1 MKQLVVT
8 RAGVVAVNLL
18 YILIVAL
25 NNVRA
30 RRGED
35 VKAYLA
41 MTSEGEFQ
49 SFSETGGCFCSLDG
63 DALMVRIKGEN
74 GHGLHYLK
82 TTYASRLCNKKRR
95 ALKVSNFYYLWF
107 EVALNN
113 FKKWHLLRNFVRF
126 KSMKMAVI

>member
-8 RAGVVAVNLL
+8 RAGVVVVNLL

-25 NNVRA
+25 NNFRA

-41 MTSEGEFQ
+41 MTSKGEFQ

-63 DALMVRIKGEN
+63 DALMVRIKG
-74 GHGLHYLK
+74 
-82 TTYASRLCNKKRR
+82 
-95 ALKVSNFYYLWF
+95 
-107 EVALNN
+107 
-113 FKKWHLLRNFVRF
+113 KKWTWFTLAEDHLRFASLQQKETSTQSFQFLLPVVR
-126 KSMKMAVI
+126 SCS